1 MISNLRRG
9 RQALCLLFAAG
20 AAAALA
26 QGGATW
32 PVLHADPGNSDFV
45 PLAGPRDLV
54 SRWQALQV
62 RPAAANVAVGPNGL
76 LYTTTLDAGPCHL
89 HAFDPQGNLRWC
101 SSDVRW
107 GFTFP
112 VVAPD
117 GTVFVSDGTEVF
129 HFDAG
134 GAILWR
140 VPATAR
146 ALGPI
151 FSREGYLLIFDQ
163 AGLATAYEPSTG
175 AVVAQL
181 AVPSAATPRPP
192 TLPPQ
197 VALFKAGAPLAGW
210 DPTPALLDAM
220 VDAFFNFNT
229 TVGNNIPARDAAGRM
244 FIGVAKG
251 PAPSTQGV
259 FYGIDFAAPAAPGG
273 AGTLSIACSAPMG
286 LNSSTSPALSAD
298 GRRIYAGDASTPV
311 ARLRAFH
318 TDDCSQAWELGLEA
332 ASQASPTVD
341 LDGRIFMNVNQKV
354 FAFRDHGTGAS
365 VLWQTSLASIALD
378 RGYTSARLN
387 SVLLRSANYL
397 YGTATFFSRINNV
410 DIPMVHVVATLD
422 PDTGAIL
429 SLADLGEESASTPSF
444 GPDGQIYVPSKPLA
458 KATTLGNAS
467 VRPLVPPAASG
478 IFAFEPASYRQLTI
492 DGARVALDY
501 LGRAVAAAGDPAL
514 AAAHAARTL
523 AQLQAA
529 RSSLARAEERG
540 EIDHGTYASTD
551 AHLDTAARKLGA
563 SPIDDRQA
571 GQALDQALKKLGG

>member
-1 MISNLRRG
+1 MISILRWS
-9 RQALCLLFAAG
+9 RQALFLLLAAG

-32 PVLHADPGNSDFV
+32 PVLHGDPGNSDFV
-45 PLAGPRDLV
+45 PLAGPRDLAP
-54 SRWQALQV
+54 RWQALQV
-62 RPAAANVAVGPNGL
+62 RPAAANVAVGPGGR

-89 HAFDPQGNLRWC
+89 HALDPQGQLRWC

-112 VVAPD
+112 VVAAD
-117 GTVFVSDGTEVF
+117 GTVYVSDGTEVF
-129 HFDAG
+129 HFDAD

-192 TLPPQ
+192 TLPAQ

-229 TVGNNIPARDAAGRM
+229 TVGNNIPARDANGRL

-259 FYGIDFAAPAAPGG
+259 FYGIDFVPPASPGG
-273 AGTLSIACSAPMG
+273 AGALTIACETPMG

-318 TDDCSQAWELGLEA
+318 THDCSQAWEQGLEA
-332 ASQASPTVD
+332 SSLASPTVD

-354 FAFRDHGTGAS
+354 FAFRDHGTSAS
-365 VLWQTSLASIALD
+365 VLWQTSLTPVAQA
-378 RGYTSARLN
+378 RGYASARLN
-387 SVLLRSANYL
+387 SVLLRSANFL
-397 YGTATFFSRINNV
+397 YGAASFFSRINNV
-410 DIPMVHVVATLD
+410 DIPMAHVVATLD
-422 PDTGAIL
+422 PDNGAVL

-444 GPDGQIYVPSKPLA
+444 GPDGQIYVPSKPLV

-478 IFAFEPASYRQLTI
+478 IFAFEPLSYRQLTI

-501 LGRAVAAAGDPAL
+501 LGRSVAAAGDAVL
-514 AAAHAARTL
+514 AAAHAGRAL
-523 AQLQAA
+523 AQVQAA
-529 RSSLARAEERG
+529 RSSLAIAEQRG
-540 EIDHGTYASTD
+540 EIDHGTFASTD
-551 AHLDTAARKLGA
+551 AHLDTAERKLA
-563 SPIDDRQA
+563 VSPVDDPQA
-571 GQALDQALKKLGG
+571 KKALDQALKKLGD